1 MTNPAEPGVL
11 TSARGAASTLL
22 EIIRTRLQLLG
33 VDLQDQGQRVIQAL
47 LLALLAAISLMVGV
61 VCAGVLFTLWLWQVY
76 PALAIAFVL
85 LVPITGT
92 VLCGALCVRT
102 LRAPPGPFAA
112 TLSELDKDLAALRRN
127 P

>member
-11 TSARGAASTLL
+11 TSARGAVSTLL

-33 VDLQDQGQRVIQAL
+33 VELQDQGQRVIQAL
-47 LLALLAAISLMVGV
+47 ALAVLAAILLMVGV
-61 VCAGVLFTLWLWQVY
+61 VCAGVLLSLWLWQSY
-76 PALAIAFVL
+76 PALAIAFVM
-85 LVPITGT
+85 LVPIGGA
-92 VLCGALCVRT
+92 VLCGALCVRI